1 MIKFNDDMESNLL
14 FKTSSEKYNNLSKLH
29 ITTPNYK
36 TRLTIFVVLNVI
48 GYILQFG
55 SIAALIK
62 SILTL
67 NPFNLAFYYTLG
79 NVLSLTGSFVL
90 FGVQDQYN
98 KIIDPSRVKISMIF
112 FGSLFLC
119 LFIPMMSKGWIS
131 SIIVLCLIIV
141 QIIFYWVYTLSLFP
155 KIKSMV
161 VSTVTVISKLFKF

>member
-1 MIKFNDDMESNLL
+1 MIKLNDDMESNLL

-29 ITTPNYK
+29 IKMPNYK
-36 TRLTIFVVLNVI
+36 TRLTIFIVLNVL

-67 NPFNLAFYYTLG
+67 NPFNLAFYYTFG
-79 NVLSLTGSFVL
+79 NVLSLSASFVL

-98 KIIDPSRVKISMIF
+98 KIIDPSRIRISMVF

-119 LFIPMMSKGWIS
+119 LLIPMVSKGWIS
-131 SIIVLCLIIV
+131 SVVVLCLIIT
-141 QIIFYWVYTLSLFP
+141 QIIFYWVYTISLFP
-155 KIKSMV
+155 RIKGMV
-161 VSTVTVISKLFKF
+161 VSAVTGISKLFKF